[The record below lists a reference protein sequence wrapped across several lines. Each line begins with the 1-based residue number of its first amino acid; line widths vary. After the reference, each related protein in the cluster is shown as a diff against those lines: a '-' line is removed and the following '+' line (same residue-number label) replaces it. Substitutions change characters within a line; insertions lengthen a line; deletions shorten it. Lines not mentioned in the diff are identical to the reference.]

1 MRKAIVSIWGVL
13 LVGLTGGV
21 MAQDAEDG
29 GEPDVNV
36 VEEGGKKVMYKAKT
50 EISFE
55 GVDVEGEI
63 KKPAGAYLLDRKK
76 SKFSPLIK
84 FRQDFDKEM
93 MTSVADV
100 K

>member
-1 MRKAIVSIWGVL
+1 MIQKRTL
-13 LVGLTGGV
+13 LVTALLLSLASPLTAS
-21 MAQDAEDG
+21 AQETDD
-29 GEPDVNV
+29 DVNV
-36 VEEGGKKVMYKAKT
+36 VEEDGKKVIYKAKT

-84 FRQDFDKEM
+84 FRQDFDTEM
-93 MTSVADV
+93 LASVHEV

>member
-1 MRKAIVSIWGVL
+1 MNRRHLLAMLGVL
-13 LVGLTGGV
+13 VPLMFSSSVS
-21 MAQDAEDG
+21 AQEVED
-29 GEPDVNV
+29 DVNV
-36 VEEGGKKVMYKAKT
+36 VDEGGKKVIYKAKT

-93 MTSVADV
+93 LQSVHEV

>member
-1 MRKAIVSIWGVL
+1 MNRRHLLAMLGVL
-13 LVGLTGGV
+13 VPLMFSSSVS
-21 MAQDAEDG
+21 AQEVED
-29 GEPDVNV
+29 DVNV
-36 VEEGGKKVMYKAKT
+36 VDEGGKKVIYKAKT

-93 MTSVADV
+93 FQSVHEV